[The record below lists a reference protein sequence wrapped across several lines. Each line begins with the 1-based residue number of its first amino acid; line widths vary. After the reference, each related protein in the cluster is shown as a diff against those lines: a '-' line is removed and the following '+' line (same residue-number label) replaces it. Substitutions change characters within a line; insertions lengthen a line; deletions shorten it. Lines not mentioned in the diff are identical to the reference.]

1 MRDTMS
7 MVDEIAAA
15 RSVAKGSN
23 ARRVFDS
30 LRHRI
35 LTLDLPPGADLDEAS
50 LVEQYGVSRTPV
62 REALIRLGANGLVT
76 LLPNR
81 GARVAPIELH
91 MLDEFFEALNLTQ
104 RAITRWAAIRHK
116 AAHLREIRT
125 QARAFEKIATR
136 RDPGAMSDV
145 NRAFHMAIAAAA
157 GSTYIAEVYDR
168 LLMEGLR
175 LSRIALT
182 FDADRDQSLSL
193 HIDKVIA
200 DHRAIV
206 AAIEQRD
213 AARAEGL
220 GATHTWLFRDRV
232 VKNLAHMQADEVT
245 IEDREGR

>member
-1 MRDTMS
+1 MS
-7 MVDEIAAA
+7 TVGEIAGA
-15 RSVAKGSN
+15 RGVGKGSS

-35 LTLDLPPGADLDEAS
+35 LTLDLRPGAGLDEAT

-76 LLPNR
+76 MLPNR

-104 RAITRWAAIRHK
+104 RAITRWAAVRHK
-116 AAHLREIRT
+116 AAQLREIRA
-125 QARAFEKIATR
+125 QAKAFEKIATR
-136 RDPGAMSDV
+136 HDPGAMSDV
-145 NRAFHMAIAAAA
+145 NAEFHMAIAAAA
-157 GSTYIAEVYDR
+157 HNTYLAEVYHR

-175 LSRIALT
+175 LSRMALT
-182 FDADRDQSLSL
+182 FDADRDHTLAL

-206 AAIEQRD
+206 AAIEERD

-232 VKNLAHMQADEVT
+232 VKNLTCVQADEVT
-245 IEDREGR
+245 IEDRKGH

>member
-1 MRDTMS
+1 MGT
-7 MVDEIAAA
+7 VDEIAAA
-15 RSVAKGSN
+15 RATTKGSS
-23 ARRVFDS
+23 ARHVFAS

-35 LTLDLPPGADLDEAS
+35 LTLDLRPGADLDEAS

-104 RAITRWAAIRHK
+104 RAITRWAAVRHT
-116 AAHLREIRT
+116 AADLREIRA
-125 QARAFEKIATR
+125 QARAFERITTK
-136 RDPGAMSDV
+136 RDPGMMSDV
-145 NRAFHMAIAAAA
+145 NLEFHMAIAAAA
-157 GSTYIAEVYDR
+157 DNSYVAEVYHR

-175 LSRIALT
+175 LSRISLT
-182 FDADRDQSLSL
+182 FDADRDDTVAL
-193 HIDKVIA
+193 HIEKVIA

-206 AAIEQRD
+206 AAIETRD
-213 AARAEGL
+213 AATAESL

-232 VKNLAHMQADEVT
+232 VKNRTYVPADEVA
-245 IEDREGR
+245 IEDRESR

>member
-1 MRDTMS
+1 MS
-7 MVDEIAAA
+7 TLDEIAGA
-15 RSVAKGSN
+15 RGVAKGSS
-23 ARRVFDS
+23 ARHVFDS

-35 LTLDLPPGADLDEAS
+35 LTLDLRPGADLDEAS
-50 LVEQYGVSRTPV
+50 LVGQYGVSRTPV

-76 LLPNR
+76 LMPNR

-104 RAITRWAAIRHK
+104 RALTRWAAIRHK
-116 AAHLREIRT
+116 AAQLRELPA
-125 QARAFEKIATR
+125 QAKAFEKIATR
-136 RDPGAMSDV
+136 RDPSAMSDV
-145 NRAFHMAIAAAA
+145 TSEFHMAIAAAA
-157 GSTYIAEVYDR
+157 GNSYIAEIYHR

-182 FDADRDQSLSL
+182 FDADRDHSLAL

-206 AAIEQRD
+206 AALEERD
-213 AARAEGL
+213 AERAENL

-232 VKNLAHMQADEVT
+232 VRNLTYVQADEVT
-245 IEDREGR
+245 IEDRESR